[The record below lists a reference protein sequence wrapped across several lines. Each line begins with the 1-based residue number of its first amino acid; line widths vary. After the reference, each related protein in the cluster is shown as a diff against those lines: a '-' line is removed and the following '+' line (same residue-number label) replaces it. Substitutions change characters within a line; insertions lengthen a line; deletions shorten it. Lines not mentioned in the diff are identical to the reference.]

1 MAKKSNAQY
10 KADQYARAK
19 ELAAK
24 LGITNR
30 TLPLPATINTMLNE
44 LCERHEFTDWREL
57 VINMIRVAHGGAV
70 ELVAIPASGFVP
82 SEKQLRKV
90 GDPDVCATCRG
101 KRYIKI
107 SGLTDGG
114 IGNFTD
120 PCPDCSEDE

>member
-1 MAKKSNAQY
+1 MAKKDNATY
-10 KADQYARAK
+10 KAEQYARAK
-19 ELAAK
+19 KLAEK

-90 GDPDVCATCRG
+90 GKAPECSICKDLGDVC
-101 KRYIKI
+101 
-107 SGLTDGG
+107 LE
-114 IGNFTD
+114 
-120 PCPDCSEDE
+120 CSEGYE